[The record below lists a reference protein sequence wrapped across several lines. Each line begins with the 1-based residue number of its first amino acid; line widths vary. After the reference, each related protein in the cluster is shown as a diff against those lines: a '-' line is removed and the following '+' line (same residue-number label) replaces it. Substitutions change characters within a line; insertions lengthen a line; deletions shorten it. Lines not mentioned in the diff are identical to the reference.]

1 MSKLKVFVVEDEPI
15 IADYLEQCLLDQGF
29 EVVGIAN
36 SFDQARTL
44 LVTAKPDL
52 LLLDINLGD
61 GPDGVD
67 LAHFVNQQVNKPFL
81 FVTSN
86 TDNQTLERV
95 KLTNPAGFIMKPFRK
110 DDLTMQ
116 IELAWHAFQVRNENK
131 QVAFTNSVLENTHFF
146 IKDKQKLV
154 KLAYSDITYAEACD
168 NYSILYTKDSKYVI
182 SYSLKHV
189 EAKLPLQEFLRVHR
203 SYMVNLSQISQISPK
218 SLILI
223 DGKEIPVSDAH
234 RSELLKRVN
243 LF

>member
-1 MSKLKVFVVEDEPI
+1 MSKLKICIVEDEPI
-15 IADYLEQCLLDQGF
+15 IADYLEQCLLDDGF
-29 EVVGIAN
+29 EVVGIAD
-36 SFDQARTL
+36 SFDQAKKL
-44 LVTAKPDL
+44 LMNSQPDL
-52 LLLDINLGD
+52 LLLDINLGT

-67 LAHFVNQQVNKPFL
+67 LAHFINQQINKPFL

-86 TDNQTLERV
+86 TDAQTLERV
-95 KLTNPAGFIMKPFRK
+95 KLTNPAGFVMKPFRK
-110 DDLTMQ
+110 EDLITQ
-116 IELAWHAFQVRNENK
+116 IELAWHAFQVRAAHS
-131 QVAFTNSVLENTHFF
+131 QIDFTSSVLANTHFF

-168 NYSILYTKDSKYVI
+168 NYSILYTKEAKFII

-189 EAKLPLQEFLRVHR
+189 ETKLPLKEFLRVHR
-203 SYMVNLSQISQISPK
+203 SYMVNLEQISQINPK
-218 SLILI
+218 SLVLI

>member
-1 MSKLKVFVVEDEPI
+1 MSKLKIFVVEDEPI
-15 IADYLEQCLLDQGF
+15 IADYLKQCLQDQGF

-86 TDNQTLERV
+86 TDSQTLERV

-131 QVAFTNSVLENTHFF
+131 QVTFTNSVLENTHFF

-218 SLILI
+218 SLVLI
-223 DGKEIPVSDAH
+223 DGKEIPVSEAH
-234 RSELLKRVN
+234 RAELLKRVN

>member
-1 MSKLKVFVVEDEPI
+1 MTKPTIFIVEDEPI
-15 IADYLEQCLLDQGF
+15 IAAFLEQCLMDEGF
-29 EVVGIAN
+29 ECLGIAD
-36 SFDQARTL
+36 SFED
-44 LVTAKPDL
+44 AKKQLMHYTPDL
-52 LLLDINLGD
+52 FLLDINLGL

-67 LAHFVNQQVNKPFL
+67 LAHFINQQISKPFL

-86 TDNQTLERV
+86 TDPQTLERV
-95 KLTNPAGFIMKPFRK
+95 KLTNPSGFVMKPFK
-110 DDLTMQ
+110 KLDLVTQ
-116 IELAWHAFQVRNENK
+116 IKLAWHAYQVRSVNT
-131 QVAFTNSVLENTHFF
+131 QVDFTSSVLASTHFF

-168 NYSILYTKDSKYVI
+168 NYSILYTNDSKFIV

-189 EAKLPLQEFLRVHR
+189 EAKLPVQEFLRVHR
-203 SYMVNLSQISQISPK
+203 SYMINITQISQINPK

-223 DGKEIPVSDAH
+223 DGKEIPVSEAH

>member
-1 MSKLKVFVVEDEPI
+1 MSKLKICIVEDEPI
-15 IADYLEQCLLDQGF
+15 IADYLEQCLLDDGF
-29 EVVGIAN
+29 EVVGIAD
-36 SFDQARTL
+36 SFDQAKKL
-44 LVTAKPDL
+44 LMNSQPDL
-52 LLLDINLGD
+52 LLLDINLGT

-67 LAHFVNQQVNKPFL
+67 LAHFINQQINKPFL

-86 TDNQTLERV
+86 TDAQTLERV
-95 KLTNPAGFIMKPFRK
+95 KLTNPAGFVMKPFRK
-110 DDLTMQ
+110 EDLITH
-116 IELAWHAFQVRNENK
+116 IELAWHAFQVRAAHS
-131 QVAFTNSVLENTHFF
+131 QIDFTSSVLANTHFF

-168 NYSILYTKDSKYVI
+168 NYSILYTKEAKFII

-189 EAKLPLQEFLRVHR
+189 ETKLPLKEFLRVHR
-203 SYMVNLSQISQISPK
+203 SYMVNLEQISQINPK
-218 SLILI
+218 SLVLI

>member
-1 MSKLKVFVVEDEPI
+1 MSKLKIFIVEDEPI
-15 IADYLEQCLLDQGF
+15 IADYMEQCLLEDGF
-29 EVVGIAN
+29 EVRGVAN
-36 SFDQARTL
+36 SFDQAKKML
-44 LVTAKPDL
+44 LNNPPDL
-52 LLLDINLGD
+52 LLLDINLGP
-61 GPDGVD
+61 GPDGID
-67 LAHFVNQQVNKPFL
+67 LAHFINQQINRPFL

-86 TDNQTLERV
+86 TDSNTLERV

-110 DDLTMQ
+110 EDLITQ
-116 IELAWHAFQVRNENK
+116 IELAWHAFQVRTSHS
-131 QVAFTNSVLENTHFF
+131 QIDFTNSVLANTHFF

-168 NYSILYTKDSKYVI
+168 NYSILYTKESKFII

-189 EAKLPLQEFLRVHR
+189 EAKLPVKEFLRVHR
-203 SYMVNLSQISQISPK
+203 SYMVNIGQILQITPK
-218 SLILI
+218 SLVLI

>member
-1 MSKLKVFVVEDEPI
+1 MSKLKIFVVEDEPI
-15 IADYLEQCLLDQGF
+15 IADYLKQCLQDQGF
-29 EVVGIAN
+29 EVVGLAN
-36 SFDQARTL
+36 SFDHARTL
-44 LVTAKPDL
+44 LVNAKPDL

-67 LAHFVNQQVNKPFL
+67 LAHFVNQQVNRPFL

-131 QVAFTNSVLENTHFF
+131 QVTFTNSVLENTHFF

-218 SLILI
+218 SLVLI
-223 DGKEIPVSDAH
+223 DGKEIPVSEAH